1 MCVAEEVKT
10 AKVESVNGLTLAAQ
24 HPVLSQPSVKVKL
37 FNDDVKNG
45 DRNASSNITLAEWRC
60 GMGKSA

>member
-1 MCVAEEVKT
+1 MVSSDTLDVVAEEVKT

-24 HPVLSQPSVKVKL
+24 HPVLSQPPVKVKL

-45 DRNASSNITLAEWRC
+45 DRTHRVTLL
-60 GMGKSA
+60 